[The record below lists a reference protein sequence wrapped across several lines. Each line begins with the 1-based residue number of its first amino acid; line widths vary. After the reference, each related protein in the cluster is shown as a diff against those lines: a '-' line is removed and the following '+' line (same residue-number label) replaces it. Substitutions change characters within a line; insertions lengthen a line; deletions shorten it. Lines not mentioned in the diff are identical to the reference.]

1 MVKKVAVLT
10 SGGDAPGMNACVR
23 AVVRSGL
30 KNGLDMFVVYEGYR
44 GLVEDNIV
52 QVDRNFVSDTINR
65 GGTILHSARLPEF
78 KEESVRKI
86 AVENLKKR
94 GIDGLVVIGGDGTY
108 LGAKKLTEMGVKTVG
123 LPGTIDNDI
132 ASTDETIGFDTCLNT
147 ICECVD
153 KIRDTTTSHQR
164 CTFIEVMGN
173 RCGDLALYSGIAEGV
188 EMILTPDHPLPFE
201 EITSTLK
208 RLRNGKKKHSL
219 VVVSEKLYP
228 NIHDFAKEVSKA
240 TGIEC
245 RAEVLGHL
253 QRGGS
258 PSARDRILATQYGVH
273 AIEALL
279 DGESGICIG
288 LVNNRFVRYDIY
300 EALNLPRDKHI
311 ELLKIISL
319 VNR

>member
-23 AVVRSGL
+23 SVVRSGL
-30 KNGLDMFVVYEGYR
+30 KSGLDMYVVYEGYR

-65 GGTILHSARLPEF
+65 GGTILKSARLPEF
-78 KEESVRKI
+78 KEEAVRRK
-86 AVENLKKR
+86 AVDNLEKH

-108 LGAKKLTEMGVKTVG
+108 MGAKKLTEMGVHTVG

-153 KIRDTTTSHQR
+153 KIRDTTASHQR

-188 EMILTPDHPLPFE
+188 EMIITPDHPLTE
-201 EITSTLK
+201 DEIYRTLTK
-208 RLRNGKKKHSL
+208 LKDVKKNHSL
-219 VVVSEKLYP
+219 VIVSEKVFPDLYG
-228 NIHDFAKEVSKA
+228 FAKKVTEK

-245 RAEVLGHL
+245 RAQVLGHI

-258 PSARDRILATQYGVH
+258 PSARDRILATEYGVA
-273 AIEALL
+273 AIDALL
-279 DGESGICIG
+279 DGDSGICIG
-288 LVNNRFVRYDIY
+288 LINGKMVRYDIY
-300 EALNLPRDKHI
+300 EALELPRNKHFD
-311 ELLKIISL
+311 LLRIISL